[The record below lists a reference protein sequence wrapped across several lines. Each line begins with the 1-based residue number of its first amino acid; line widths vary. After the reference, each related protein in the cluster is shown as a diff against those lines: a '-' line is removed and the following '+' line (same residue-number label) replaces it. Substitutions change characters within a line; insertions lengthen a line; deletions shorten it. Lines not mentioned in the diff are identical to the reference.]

1 MLNWGW
7 HRRMKMRMTT
17 KLRRQLK
24 EGLVAAPGCYD
35 AFTARLAEL
44 AGFGAIHLTGL
55 GVETTQ
61 LGAPDLGLISLGELA
76 THTARITAALDIPV
90 IADIDTGFGGVLNV
104 QRTIREMERA
114 GAAGVH
120 LEDQALPKRCPLLA
134 GRAVLTRMQALDR
147 LKAALDARTDADF
160 VIVARCDA
168 DTISFN
174 ELVERCNLYLEAGAD
189 LAMPILMNVD
199 GRSFFSLPDDEQMAL
214 SRRLGRQINGPLMG
228 QGSGPPVGYTEID
241 MEKAGFRLLPYAA
254 TALSTA
260 ANAVAALFRDMKE
273 KRTDAHFVAAHRG
286 FYNDPLQLLKVA
298 RLDTYVEFERNHTTS
313 D

>member
-1 MLNWGW
+1 
-7 HRRMKMRMTT
+7 MRMTT
-17 KLRRQLK
+17 KLRQQLK
-24 EGLVAAPGCYD
+24 AGLVAAPGCYD

-44 AGFGAIHLTGL
+44 AGFGAIHLTGF

-61 LGAPDLGLISLGELA
+61 LAAPDLGLISLGELA
-76 THTARITAALDIPV
+76 SHTARITAALDIPV

-104 QRTIREMERA
+104 QRTIREIERA

-120 LEDQALPKRCPLLA
+120 LEDQALPKHCPLLA
-134 GRAVLTRMQALDR
+134 GRAVVTRSEALDR
-147 LKAALDARTDADF
+147 LKAALDARTDPDF
-160 VIVARCDA
+160 VIAARCDA

-199 GRSFFSLPDDEQMAL
+199 GRGFFSLPDHQQMEL
-214 SRRLGRQINGPLMG
+214 LQRLGRQIEGPLMG
-228 QGSGPPVGYTEID
+228 QGSGPPVGYDELD

-273 KRTDAHFVAAHRG
+273 KRTDAPFVAANRG
-286 FYNDPLQLLKVA
+286 LYSDPLNLLKVA
-298 RLDTYVEFERNHTTS
+298 HLDAYVEFERQHTTL
-313 D
+313 